1 MGEATSEAKKSYA
14 RRFVRGST
22 LVFTAFVLSGVVG
35 LLLRIFLARTLGAA
49 DYGLFI
55 TLFMFISMFALFRD
69 PGIGQSLV
77 KYIPEFVAKKRRDEL
92 KSSIIVYMLVQVL
105 ISLFVCLTLVVFSDQ
120 IASTIFPERMAEASS
135 VIKILSGWF
144 LFEAFFYTF
153 SRTFQG
159 FQDMVP
165 FSLLLFLQISLPFL
179 FALLLVGIFGLST
192 MGVALAYT
200 AGLGAVVLFAFGTF
214 LKKHSSVLKAK
225 IRISKPLLK
234 KLLMFALP
242 VLLSGVAGAIIG
254 YMSTLMIA
262 IFRTSSEVGFYQVA
276 YPAANSLLYF
286 PRAMGVVLFPMISEL
301 WARRKHELIGG
312 AMHTLIKFSFIFIA
326 PAALIIIA
334 FPGVVISLLFGSEY
348 LAASLA
354 LQILALMAI
363 VQTLY
368 TISNRMIL
376 GIGKPAVITVV
387 MVIMACFAFT
397 LNLIL
402 IPPYGIEGAA
412 VATFL
417 SMLVGL
423 SLSLYFA
430 RKYVKFTIPSSPL
443 IKTLVGGLLT
453 LLMVSGLKLIINLPP
468 LLELFVVMI
477 PSLLFY
483 GAWILL
489 TRALTWDDLLLLKNT
504 MPIPKWLLR
513 IARKFIGIKRLSGQ
527 G

>member
-1 MGEATSEAKKSYA
+1 MGEATSEVKKSYA

-22 LVFTAFVLSGVVG
+22 LVFTALVLSGMVG

-55 TLFMFISMFALFRD
+55 TLFMLISMFALFRD

-77 KYIPEFVAKKRRDEL
+77 KYIPEFVAKKRHDEL
-92 KSSIIVYMLVQVL
+92 KSFITVYMLVQVL
-105 ISLFVCLTLVVFSDQ
+105 ISLFVCLALVVFSDQ
-120 IASTIFPERMAEASS
+120 IASTIFPERMAEASL

-153 SRTFQG
+153 RTTFQG

-165 FSLLLFLQISLPFL
+165 FSLLIFIQISLPFL
-179 FALLLVGIFGLST
+179 FALLLVGIFGLSIR
-192 MGVALAYT
+192 GVALAYT
-200 AGLGAVVLFAFGTF
+200 AGLGTVVLFAFGIF
-214 LKKHSSVLKAK
+214 LKKHSDVLKAK

-234 KLLMFALP
+234 KLFMFALP
-242 VLLSGVAGAIIG
+242 VLIAGVAGAIIG
-254 YMSTLMIA
+254 YMGTLMIA

-276 YPAANSLLYF
+276 YPAANLLLYF
-286 PRAMGVVLFPMISEL
+286 PTAMGAVLFPMISEL
-301 WARRKHELIGG
+301 WARRKHELIGE
-312 AMHTLIKFSFIFIA
+312 AMRTLIKFSFIFIA
-326 PAALIIIA
+326 PAALIIMA
-334 FPGVVISLLFGSEY
+334 FPGLVISTLFGSEY
-348 LAASLA
+348 LAASVA
-354 LQILALMAI
+354 LQILALTAI

-368 TISNRMIL
+368 TISNRVIL
-376 GIGKPAVITVV
+376 GIGKPVLITVAMWV
-387 MVIMACFAFT
+387 MAISSFT

-412 VATFL
+412 AATFF
-417 SMLVGL
+417 STLVGL
-423 SLSLYFA
+423 SLSLNLT
-430 RKYVKFTIPSSPL
+430 RKYIKFTIPWAPL
-443 IKTLVGGLLT
+443 IKTLAGGSLT

-468 LLELFVVMI
+468 LIELFVVMI

-489 TRALTWDDLLLLKNT
+489 TRALTWDDLLLLKNA

-513 IARKFIGIKRLSGQ
+513 VARKFIGIKRLSDQ